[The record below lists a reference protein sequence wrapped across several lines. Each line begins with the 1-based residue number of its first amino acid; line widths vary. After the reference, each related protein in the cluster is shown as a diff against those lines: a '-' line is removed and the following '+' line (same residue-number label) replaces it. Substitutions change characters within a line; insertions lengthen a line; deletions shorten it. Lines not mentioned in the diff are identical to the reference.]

1 MIRKLATE
9 KGDDRK
15 KSVECIVVNKQ
26 VQVYVQIKNGKGFIK
41 QTKIK
46 CNPFGCFVNNIP
58 FASHILGRL
67 MTGSSV
73 GVIHSD
79 DSNYIRNIFKA
90 RPKWTSL
97 CHAKSTLHIIKRDRF
112 SFSFS
117 FTTILSLYLVIDFQ
131 RTVKA

>member
-58 FASHILGRL
+58 SRFTQLRPSDD
-67 MTGSSV
+67 
-73 GVIHSD
+73 GVISRGNSPGTAAD
-79 DSNYIRNIFKA
+79 M
-90 RPKWTSL
+90 L
-97 CHAKSTLHIIKRDRF
+97 
-112 SFSFS
+112 
-117 FTTILSLYLVIDFQ
+117 
-131 RTVKA
+131 